1 MTLTPM
7 IWRPFW
13 KKCANMIQ
21 PFGRMWASLS
31 SLRWVPVTP
40 AQSSDLTLQQNQYTL
55 HLIETLRRVSELQS
69 DIANIPTILSGLESE
84 LRVKGGFQHLQRLHQ
99 MSYAYGATLVEIV
112 RRKDFSGWCALYMMV
127 GSLT

>member
-1 MTLTPM
+1 M
-7 IWRPFW
+7 
-13 KKCANMIQ
+13 
-21 PFGRMWASLS
+21 
-31 SLRWVPVTP
+31 TP
-40 AQSSDLTLQQNQYTL
+40 ARGLGPILQQNQYTL

-112 RRKDFSGWCALYMMV
+112 RRKDFSWSRDLYNMV
-127 GSLT
+127 GILT